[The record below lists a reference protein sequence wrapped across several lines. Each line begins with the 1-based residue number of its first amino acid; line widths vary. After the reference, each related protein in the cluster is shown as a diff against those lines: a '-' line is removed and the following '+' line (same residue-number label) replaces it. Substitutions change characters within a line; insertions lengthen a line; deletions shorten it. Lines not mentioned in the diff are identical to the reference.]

1 MSRLQV
7 GGLALIVGF
16 DNSPHNLGVTV
27 ELIDFMPVAYFD
39 DGEIKTNAWE
49 VYSKDLVGRDGITE
63 CHSMIYRQ
71 EHLQPLG
78 DQQTQDELSKEKE
91 LEPSF

>member
-16 DNSPHNLGVTV
+16 DNSPHNLGVAV
-27 ELIDFMPVAYFD
+27 ELVEFMPFAYFD
-39 DGEIKTNAWE
+39 DGEVKTNAWA
-49 VYSKDLVGRDGITE
+49 VRSKYLVGRDGFTPYHE
-63 CHSMIYRQ
+63 MIYRQ

-78 DQQTQDELSKEKE
+78 DKQTQDELMKEKE
-91 LEPSF
+91 SECN